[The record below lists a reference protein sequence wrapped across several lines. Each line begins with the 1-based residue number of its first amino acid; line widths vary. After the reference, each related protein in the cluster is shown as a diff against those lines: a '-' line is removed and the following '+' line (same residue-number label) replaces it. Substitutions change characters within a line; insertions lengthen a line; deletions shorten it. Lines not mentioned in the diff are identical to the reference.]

1 MTVLIVLI
9 FFFFSSRRRHTRCL
23 SDWSSDVCSSDLTDT
38 LGGQINVMFIPI
50 HIATPFVKSGKLK
63 GLAVGSGKRH
73 PNAPDLPTLQEVG
86 VKGAD
91 VDMWYGYLGPKGTP
105 APVVSKLDGELRAIL
120 ALPEI
125 KTALGNVGMDATSS
139 TPAEFAAL
147 MKREDARWAAV
158 IKKNNITAE

>member
-1 MTVLIVLI
+1 VPYKGSAGAV
-9 FFFFSSRRRHTRCL
+9 
-23 SDWSSDVCSSDLTDT
+23 TDT

-63 GLAVGSGKRH
+63 GLAVGSAKRH
-73 PNAPDLPTLQEVG
+73 PSIPDLPTLQEVG

-91 VDMWYGYLGPKGTP
+91 VDMWYGYFGPKGTSG
-105 APVVSKLDGELRAIL
+105 AAVSKLNSELRAIL
-120 ALPEI
+120 ALPEV
-125 KTALGNVGMDATSS
+125 KTALGNVGMDAASS
-139 TPAEFAAL
+139 TPVEFAEL